1 MKRGIIRMGLLFI
14 GFIVVVMALMNK
26 NDKKE
31 YSLQYYD
38 SNLNMKGSLE
48 DIEKYLVKQYSTSKY
63 VGTATTKITYD

>member
-1 MKRGIIRMGLLFI
+1 MKGEVMKRGIIRMGLLFI
-14 GFIVVVMALMNK
+14 GCIVVVMALMNK

-48 DIEKYLVKQYSTSKY
+48 DIEKYLVKQY
-63 VGTATTKITYD
+63 